1 MFDVGPEKILVILAA
16 VCLFVGPKEI
26 PAAARK
32 IGAVMRQLRS
42 WQDTLRAEV
51 SSALA
56 IDHEPSAPP
65 TYAAPTFATSRV
77 TPPPHPESGDSFI

>member
-1 MFDVGPEKILVILAA
+1 MFDLGPEKIMVILAA

-26 PAAARK
+26 PGAARK

-51 SSALA
+51 SSVLAL
-56 IDHEPSAPP
+56 DPEPSAPSI
-65 TYAAPTFATSRV
+65 FA
-77 TPPPHPESGDSFI
+77 PPPVAHVPDPESGDSFI